1 MRVFNRYVSQR
12 HLTVFTGESL
22 VIFGTVAFVAHLSR
36 PSDDLM
42 SAALK
47 GGVVTALC
55 LLCLYYNDL
64 YDLTTVRTS
73 REVVIRLLQAVGTT
87 LILVALLYVTL
98 PWLAVGDGMFLPA
111 AAAFL
116 IGILGWR
123 LVFNH
128 FGSMQQ
134 FGERVLIIGTDATAR
149 TVARQ
154 VLAQRDFPYEIVGF
168 IDEDPKRIG
177 ESIVNPRVVGTPA
190 DIEQIV
196 ATRGV
201 DRIFVGLSDRRGR
214 LPIRELLR
222 AKLRGVRVED
232 VNTVYERLTG
242 KLLVEDLRPSWLIF
256 SDDFRASRVTRESKR
271 IFDVLLALTGLVIA
285 SPLMALTAVA
295 VWLESGRPILY
306 RQERV
311 GQNGRVFTLYKFR
324 SMRQDAEQGTPMWA
338 RTADD
343 RVTRVGRVIRGTRL
357 DELPQLW
364 NVLRGDMSFVGPRPE
379 RPFFVEQLAAQIPF
393 YEQRHAVK
401 PGITGWAQVKYRYGA
416 SMEDSLEKLRYDLYY
431 VKHLSLPFDLTILF
445 DTVKVVLFAK
455 GAR

>member
-12 HLTVFTGESL
+12 HLTVFTGELL
-22 VIFGTVAFVAHLSR
+22 VIFGSTAFVAHMYR
-36 PSDDLM
+36 PADDLV
-42 SAALK
+42 SAAGK
-47 GGVVTALC
+47 GAVVTVLC

-64 YDLTTVRTS
+64 YDLTVVRTS
-73 REVVIRLLQAVGTT
+73 REVIIRMLQAVGTASI
-87 LILVALLYVTL
+87 LIALLYLVL
-98 PWLAVGDGMFLPA
+98 PGLAVADGAFLPA
-111 AAAFL
+111 AGVFL
-116 IGILGWR
+116 LGMFLWR
-123 LVFNH
+123 LVFNRVATLQ
-128 FGSMQQ
+128 S
-134 FGERVLIIGTDATAR
+134 FGERILIIGTDETAR

-168 IDEDPKRIG
+168 IDEDARRIG
-177 ESIVNPRVVGTPA
+177 ESIVNPRIVGTPA
-190 DIEQIV
+190 DIQELV
-196 ATRGV
+196 TTRGI

-214 LPIRELLR
+214 LPVRELLR
-222 AKLRGVRVED
+222 AKLSGVRVED

-242 KLLVEDLRPSWLIF
+242 KLMVEDLRPSWLIF
-256 SDDFRASRVTRESKR
+256 SDDFRASRLTRQTKR
-271 IFDVLLALTGLVIA
+271 AFDTLLAFVGLVIA
-285 SPLMALTAVA
+285 APLMVLVAVA
-295 VWLESGRPILY
+295 VWLESGFPVLY

-311 GQNGRVFTLYKFR
+311 GEQGRRFMLNKFR
-324 SMRQDAEQGTPMWA
+324 SMRHDAEGATPIWA
-338 RTADD
+338 SASDE
-343 RVTRVGRVIRGTRL
+343 RVTAVGGVIRKMRF

-379 RPFFVEQLAAQIPF
+379 RPYFVSQLAAQIPF

-416 SMEDSLEKLRYDLYY
+416 SLEDSLEKLRYDLYY